1 MIRLKSISRITFE
14 IFQICV
20 AFNISLNAL
29 FQLNFRLTTHL
40 DSQRSG
46 SWTVIEEHIIKL
58 LSLILFQIIYLN
70 ASPAAVYKTLTDGSE
85 WSLLNFR
92 DASGG
97 PPLFDI
103 SLLDV
108 LHGIKVAHDA
118 RFFDFEHFDADQ
130 YLFYEVSGP
139 SYFINFTQTLINEHL
154 RSYNAY
160 EIYIFTLEI

>member
-1 MIRLKSISRITFE
+1 MIEQHIFELLLKKNDKYRFKL
-14 IFQICV
+14 IFNCLIV
-20 AFNISLNAL
+20 
-29 FQLNFRLTTHL
+29 
-40 DSQRSG
+40 
-46 SWTVIEEHIIKL
+46 
-58 LSLILFQIIYLN
+58 SLILFQIIYLN

-130 YLFYEVSGP
+130 YLFYEVSNTTDIYKLTLTIDP
-139 SYFINFTQTLINEHL
+139 LTSSVLNCKKIKPVPIPLVSVVYF
-154 RSYNAY
+154 SVVYNICCY
-160 EIYIFTLEI
+160 VHQLKL